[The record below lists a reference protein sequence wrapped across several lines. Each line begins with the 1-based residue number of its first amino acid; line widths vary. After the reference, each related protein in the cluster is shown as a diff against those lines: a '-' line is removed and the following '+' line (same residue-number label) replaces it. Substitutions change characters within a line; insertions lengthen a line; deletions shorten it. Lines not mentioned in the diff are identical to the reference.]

1 MRERGGERE
10 REKERRVKERKL
22 ERKIDREKMGKEE
35 KLKNEFVMLSLF
47 ASFVHLLSVRL
58 DAAKF
63 GDLFSPITKYIESIK
78 SIC

>member
-1 MRERGGERE
+1 
-10 REKERRVKERKL
+10 
-22 ERKIDREKMGKEE
+22 MGKEE

-63 GDLFSPITKYIESIK
+63 GDLFSPTENI
-78 SIC
+78 

>member
-1 MRERGGERE
+1 
-10 REKERRVKERKL
+10 
-22 ERKIDREKMGKEE
+22 MGKEE

-63 GDLFSPITKYIESIK
+63 GDLFSPIKNLNRASKAFARFEIKEFWMTKITFFCEHY
-78 SIC
+78 